1 MGESTEINFKKFVIL
16 GPVILFTEICPS
28 GRVAS
33 SHLQQIFI
41 FQKFLSENGR
51 DEKGCKMGVDT
62 LTVDQVEK
70 SRMVDVDR
78 EKVCGVD
85 VDRQNL
91 KIQFLY
97 FVNVDRCLFLGRR
110 QAAPFHHAPENFIF
124 PSKTLPNFVAVFVY
138 MMLHKRGQSSD
149 WGCSL

>member
-51 DEKGCKMGVDT
+51 DEKGCKM
-62 LTVDQVEK
+62 
-70 SRMVDVDR
+70 DVDGCR
-78 EKVCGVD
+78 H
-85 VDRQNL
+85 VDR
-91 KIQFLY
+91 
-97 FVNVDRCLFLGRR
+97 RPGRKE
-110 QAAPFHHAPENFIF
+110 QD
-124 PSKTLPNFVAVFVY
+124 
-138 MMLHKRGQSSD
+138 G
-149 WGCSL
+149 